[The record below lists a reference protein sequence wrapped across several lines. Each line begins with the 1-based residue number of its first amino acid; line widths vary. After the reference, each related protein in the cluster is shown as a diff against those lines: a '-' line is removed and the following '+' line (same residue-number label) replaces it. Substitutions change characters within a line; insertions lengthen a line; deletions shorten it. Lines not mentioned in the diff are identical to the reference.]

1 LRRAESTRE
10 AKTGERAEAATPR
23 QDTARGLA
31 PRHVKKGARNRADCV
46 TRLSRRPVRAYP
58 RSMARLRRLLFA
70 GAIYHVTTRGNRG
83 QVVFLDDLDRT
94 RFLELLDDIVK
105 RFAWIC
111 HAYCLM
117 DNHYHLVIETP
128 DANLSAGMHRLNGLY
143 AQRFNR
149 RHNVEGHLFE
159 RRFHSELVTSNA
171 HLLELSRYVPLNP
184 LRAGMCRDAAGYRW
198 SSFRATV
205 GDAPRPRFLKTDWLL
220 SQFGRTPEEAREAF
234 RRFVHDAPARAGP

>member
-1 LRRAESTRE
+1 
-10 AKTGERAEAATPR
+10 
-23 QDTARGLA
+23 
-31 PRHVKKGARNRADCV
+31 
-46 TRLSRRPVRAYP
+46 
-58 RSMARLRRLLFA
+58 MARLRRLLFP

-83 QVVFLDDLDRT
+83 QLIFLDDLDRE
-94 RFLELLDDIVK
+94 RFLELLDDVVK
-105 RFAWIC
+105 RFGWIC

-117 DNHYHLVIETP
+117 GNHYHLVIETP

-149 RHNVEGHLFE
+149 RHEVEGHLFE
-159 RRFHSELVTSNA
+159 RRFHAELVTSNA

-184 LRAGMCRDAAGYRW
+184 MRAGICRDAAGYRW

-205 GDAPRPRFLKTDWLL
+205 GDVPRPRFLTTAWLL

>member
-1 LRRAESTRE
+1 
-10 AKTGERAEAATPR
+10 
-23 QDTARGLA
+23 
-31 PRHVKKGARNRADCV
+31 
-46 TRLSRRPVRAYP
+46 
-58 RSMARLRRLLFA
+58 MARLRRLLFA

-205 GDAPRPRFLKTDWLL
+205 GDVPRPRFLKADWLL